1 MIRQPVAGAI
11 AYFLVWLGL
20 LALLA
25 LTVGSAYLSL
35 GWMNS
40 VINIAIAVAKA
51 LLVLIFFMHLRTS
64 DPALRVFA
72 AAGFFWLAILLTLPL
87 TDFLMR

>member
-1 MIRQPVAGAI
+1 MIRHPVAGATI
-11 AYFLVWLGL
+11 YFLVWLGL

-40 VINIAIAVAKA
+40 VINLAIAAAKA
-51 LLVLIFFMHLRTS
+51 LLVLIFFMHLRSS
-64 DPALRVFA
+64 DPVLKVFA
-72 AAGFFWLAILLTLPL
+72 GAGFFWLAILLTLPL
-87 TDFLMR
+87 SDFLTR